1 LRQDLTTLLN
11 QVVIRDAKGKLRID
25 YEAAKGSATP
35 PCSPGVE
42 GVQEYASCVVKG
54 VNPFI
59 GFIDFDWKLFRTWV
73 SQWNRG
79 ALARYLGKEVS
90 KHVAK
95 IGIK

>member
-1 LRQDLTTLLN
+1 MRQDLTTLLN

-25 YEAAKGSATP
+25 YEAVKGSVTP

-90 KHVAK
+90 KHAAK

>member
-1 LRQDLTTLLN
+1 MRQDLTTLLN

-59 GFIDFDWKLFRTWV
+59 GFIDFYWKLFRTWV

-90 KHVAK
+90 KHAAK